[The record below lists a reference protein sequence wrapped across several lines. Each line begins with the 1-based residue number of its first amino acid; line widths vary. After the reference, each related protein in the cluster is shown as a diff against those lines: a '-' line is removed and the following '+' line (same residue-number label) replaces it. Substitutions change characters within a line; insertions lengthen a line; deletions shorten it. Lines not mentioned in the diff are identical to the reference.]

1 MVIDMDDGFEVVV
14 ALISVTVGLIFGV
27 LFGAALMKHSL
38 EEGKFCPKCGAHYS
52 ETDLYCTNDGT
63 ELLIVGGN

>member
-1 MVIDMDDGFEVVV
+1 MDDIHMILVITVVICMLLGFV
-14 ALISVTVGLIFGV
+14 FGITT
-27 LFGAALMKHSL
+27 KEKSYEH
-38 EEGKFCPKCGAHYS
+38 GKFCPKCGVHYS

>member
-1 MVIDMDDGFEVVV
+1 MDDDIPMIIVITVVICILLGAVFGISIKEKSFE
-14 ALISVTVGLIFGV
+14 
-27 LFGAALMKHSL
+27 H
-38 EEGKFCPKCGAHYS
+38 GKFCPVCGAHYS

>member
-1 MVIDMDDGFEVVV
+1 MDEYEVP
-14 ALISVTVGLIFGV
+14 VTFTLAICLACFIIGV
-27 LFGAALMKHSL
+27 FLGSSLTKSSL

-63 ELLIVGGN
+63 ELLIIGGN

>member
-1 MVIDMDDGFEVVV
+1 MDDIPMILVITVVICMLLGFV
-14 ALISVTVGLIFGV
+14 FGI
-27 LFGAALMKHSL
+27 AIKEKSYEH
-38 EEGKFCPKCGAHYS
+38 GKFCPKCGAHYS